1 MTDFDEFSIAIF
13 SLPLITALIGWV
25 TNYIAI
31 KMLFHPR
38 NPRKL
43 MFFTLQGILP
53 RRQADIA
60 VQLGRIVGTELLSS
74 EDLIEQLTNER
85 SRAVY
90 NEFIDKQSEKF
101 IRDRLHKVVPISGLL
116 LRSTALAKL
125 KAAFA
130 DELIEQLPSLVENLT
145 RPKAGALDIQQLV
158 EDRVRAF
165 STDRLEK
172 ILYDILANEFR
183 FIEILGAVL
192 GFIIGALQLAFIL
205 WVR

>member
-1 MTDFDEFSIAIF
+1 MNQFDVFSLAIY

-38 NPRKL
+38 KPVRVG
-43 MFFTLQGILP
+43 FFTIQGILP

-60 VQLGRIVGTELLSS
+60 VQLGRVVATELLSS
-74 EDLIEQLTNER
+74 RDLVEQLTNQQ

-90 NEFIDKQSEKF
+90 NDFIDSQTEKF
-101 IRDRLHKVVPISGLL
+101 IRGKLSKAIPVSTLL
-116 LRSTALAKL
+116 LRSRTLTKL
-125 KAAFA
+125 KEAFA
-130 DELIEQLPSLVENLT
+130 DELIEQLPALVEHLT
-145 RPKAGALDIQQLV
+145 TPTAGALDIQQLV
-158 EDRVRAF
+158 EDRVRSF

-172 ILYDILANEFR
+172 ILYDIVAKEFH

-192 GFIIGALQLAFIL
+192 GFVIGFLQLLFIL
-205 WVR
+205 LTR

>member
-1 MTDFDEFSIAIF
+1 MSDINQFSIAIF

-38 NPRKL
+38 KPTKFL
-43 MFFTLQGILP
+43 FFTVQGILP

-60 VQLGRIVGTELLSS
+60 VQFGRIVATELLSS
-74 EDLIEQLTNER
+74 EDLIEQLTNDR

-90 NEFIDKQSEKF
+90 NTFIDTQSEKF
-101 IRDRLHKVVPISGLL
+101 IREKLHKAIPVSRLL
-116 LRSTALAKL
+116 LRSRSLAKL

-130 DELIEQLPSLVENLT
+130 DELIEQLPNLVEELT
-145 RPKAGALDIQQLV
+145 EPKAGSLDIQQLV

-172 ILYDILANEFR
+172 LLYDILAKEFR
-183 FIEILGAVL
+183 FIEVLGAVL
-192 GFIIGALQLAFIL
+192 GFIIGSLQLAFIL
-205 WVR
+205 LVR